1 MKLEVL
7 SGDNLVASILGKE
20 TEMKKNIYPVIA
32 AAIIAVLVSLACGF
46 GSTAVEPTADTNP
59 SGAGQPTAS
68 NKGPAPTQTQAA
80 TDCASSPPHDYTGP
94 APQAG
99 TANLY
104 GFLLWNSIPQSNLA
118 IQACLDS
125 NYKNECEE
133 PIYAATS
140 DNNGAF
146 LIANLPPGEYDVV
159 VHALSQEKW
168 LDVKELTGDYHVGE
182 VEADRCISTGNV
194 NLIKFDLFQKSPAN
208 NARLSEARPV
218 LTWDAYPDAAYY
230 EIYWGSDEGQAVLVS
245 ERVNTNQVTSPVD
258 VLSCKYAWDVTA
270 FNAQSVPIAET
281 EEYFYFY
288 VEGQPI
294 SCYVVNTKPASNST
308 VPGANIVLSWDAHP
322 LAVKYQVAMVMS
334 SPTYKKIIDYVEVT
348 EPRLALDVTL
358 EPGDYYWN
366 VYAID
371 QYGNTVAGDEGNTY
385 LTVK

>member
-1 MKLEVL
+1 MKR
-7 SGDNLVASILGKE
+7 
-20 TEMKKNIYPVIA
+20 NIYPAIL
-32 AAIIAVLVSLACGF
+32 AAIIVFLVSLACGL
-46 GSTAVEPTADTNP
+46 GSTAVEPTTVSNS
-59 SGAGQPTAS
+59 SGVEQPTVS
-68 NKGPAPTQTQAA
+68 SQGPAPTA
-80 TDCASSPPHDYTGP
+80 TERASDCASSPPHDYTGP

-104 GFLLWNSIPQSNLA
+104 GLLLWNSIPQTDLE

-133 PIYAATS
+133 PIYSATS
-140 DNNGAF
+140 DSNGAF

-168 LDVKELTGDYHVGE
+168 LDVKDLTDDYHVGE
-182 VEADRCISTGNV
+182 VEADRCVSTGNI
-194 NLIKFDLFQKSPAN
+194 NLIKFDLFQKTPAN

-245 ERVNTNQVTSPVD
+245 ERVNTNQITPPVD
-258 VLSCKYAWDVTA
+258 VLSCKYAWHVTA

-288 VEGQPI
+288 VQDQPI
-294 SCYVVNTKPASNST
+294 SCYVVNNLPTSNST
-308 VPGANIVLSWDAHP
+308 VSGANLVLSWDAHP
-322 LAVKYQVAMVMS
+322 LAVKYQVTMVMS
-334 SPTYKKIIDYVEVT
+334 SPTYKKIVDWVEVT

-358 EPGDYYWN
+358 EAGDYYWN

-371 QYGNTVAGDEGNTY
+371 QFGNIVAGDEGNTY